1 MSGVGSEF
9 MEFRKIFYAKLIDNT
24 SSERGFME
32 DINSGLNA
40 VRTIESE
47 VAASTVKYSE
57 EDTTLDAAVLNGNEA
72 IKNKYFNEV
81 LADFD
86 FILNNL
92 IKAVNISQG
101 YEVRESNG

>member
-9 MEFRKIFYAKLIDNT
+9 MEFTRKIFYAKLIDNT

-40 VRTIESE
+40 VRKAIESE

-72 IKNKYFNEV
+72 IK
-81 LADFD
+81 
-86 FILNNL
+86 I
-92 IKAVNISQG
+92 NISR
-101 YEVRESNG
+101 YWLLILILYLTTLLKLLTYLTRI

>member
-1 MSGVGSEF
+1 
-9 MEFRKIFYAKLIDNT
+9 
-24 SSERGFME
+24 ME

-40 VRTIESE
+40 VKAIESE

-81 LADFD
+81 LATDFD

-92 IKAVNISQG
+92 IKGVLTRI
-101 YEVRESNG
+101 

>member
-1 MSGVGSEF
+1 
-9 MEFRKIFYAKLIDNT
+9 MEFTRKIFYAKLIDNT

-40 VRTIESE
+40 VRKAIESE

-72 IKNKYFNEV
+72 IKK
-81 LADFD
+81 
-86 FILNNL
+86 
-92 IKAVNISQG
+92 NISTR
-101 YEVRESNG
+101 YWLLILILYLTTLLKLLTYLTRI

>member
-9 MEFRKIFYAKLIDNT
+9 MEFTRKIYAKLIDT

-40 VRTIESE
+40 VRKAIESE

-57 EDTTLDAAVLNGNEA
+57 EDTTLDAAF
-72 IKNKYFNEV
+72 K
-81 LADFD
+81 
-86 FILNNL
+86 
-92 IKAVNISQG
+92 
-101 YEVRESNG
+101 R

>member
-1 MSGVGSEF
+1 
-9 MEFRKIFYAKLIDNT
+9 
-24 SSERGFME
+24 ME

-40 VRTIESE
+40 RKAIESE

-81 LADFD
+81 LATDFD

-92 IKAVNISQG
+92 IKAVNVSHKDMKSENQMVGFIG
-101 YEVRESNG
+101 EDNEV

>member
-1 MSGVGSEF
+1 M
-9 MEFRKIFYAKLIDNT
+9 
-24 SSERGFME
+24 

-40 VRTIESE
+40 VRKAIESE
-47 VAASTVKYSE
+47 AASTVKYSE

-72 IKNKYFNEV
+72 IKININEV
-81 LADFD
+81 LATDFD

-92 IKAVNISQG
+92 IKAVNSQG